1 MGQIIRYMFGFF
13 LGALL
18 FITLLNF
25 ELLVTAWTRQIIRY
39 MFEHGE

>member
-13 LGALL
+13 LGSLL

-25 ELLVTAWTRQIIRY
+25 ELLVTAWTWQIIRC